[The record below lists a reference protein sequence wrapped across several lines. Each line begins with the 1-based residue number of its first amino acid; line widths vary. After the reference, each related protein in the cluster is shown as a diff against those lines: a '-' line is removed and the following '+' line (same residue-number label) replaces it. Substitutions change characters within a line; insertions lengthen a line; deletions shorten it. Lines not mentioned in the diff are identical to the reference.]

1 MGRRAHGRGQ
11 HEFQELLAAQGNE
24 KLLAEAPAG
33 NARAF
38 DETQLIGISAPAT
51 THLPGVS
58 ELVNGE
64 ASEQLEVNCDVHRD
78 DYWQIA
84 TPGPAYLFWSYACTA
99 AMSSR
104 FGQ

>member
-1 MGRRAHGRGQ
+1 MEGP
-11 HEFQELLAAQGNE
+11 HELQELLASHGNE
-24 KLLAEAPAG
+24 KMLAAAPAG
-33 NARAF
+33 SAKAF

-64 ASEQLEVNCDVHRD
+64 ASEQLEVNCDVHWD

-84 TPGPAYLFWSYACTA
+84 TPGPAYVLWWYAYTA